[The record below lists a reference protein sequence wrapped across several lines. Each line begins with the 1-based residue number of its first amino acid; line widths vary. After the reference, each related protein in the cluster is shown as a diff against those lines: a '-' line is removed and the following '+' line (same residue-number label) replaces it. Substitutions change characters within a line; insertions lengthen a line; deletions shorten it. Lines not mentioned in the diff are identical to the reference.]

1 MNTIVHLSFFDI
13 CGLYFLFSIWCTRRK
28 AIFKVW
34 YQGSENAGSQQHFKF
49 RDKVPMD
56 SSKILRFPLSRCIV
70 YKDGYLKLS
79 VQLLFCKWDVILLKK
94 KNKPKF

>member
-1 MNTIVHLSFFDI
+1 
-13 CGLYFLFSIWCTRRK
+13 
-28 AIFKVW
+28 
-34 YQGSENAGSQQHFKF
+34 
-49 RDKVPMD
+49 MD

-94 KNKPKF
+94 KKNPKF